1 VQAFYSTSL
10 VVDDHEL
17 TRFSLKLALSPG
29 KYRVSRPSQ
38 QWSEAV
44 QMVERHHP
52 DIIILDLQMPVMDGW
67 SASTR
72 LKRIEPNAQIIA
84 YLP

>member
-1 VQAFYSTSL
+1 MLSLNLLLTCL
-10 VVDDHEL
+10 VVDDHEP
-17 TRFSLKLALSPG
+17 RFSQ
-29 KYRVSRPSQ
+29 VSAFSRENIELVAYNQ

-67 SASTR
+67 SAS
-72 LKRIEPNAQIIA
+72 IPD
-84 YLP
+84 